1 MNNKTYIQNIIHMLK
16 DQNNHLAH
24 IKQYI
29 KNCINNGFDINT
41 KYLKGNT
48 LAHYVIKYNVTGL
61 FLFLKKNGL
70 NLDICN
76 DNYDAP
82 IHFAVRNKKYKLVK
96 ELIQAGADINMLA
109 ELDQSA
115 LHIAVSE
122 MDKTMV
128 KLLLSLGIDKSLV
141 DERNASA
148 LDYALDEHNNEIIEL
163 LKGGK

>member
-1 MNNKTYIQNIIHMLK
+1 MINNKQYMREIIHLLK
-16 DQNNHLAH
+16 DQNNHVAH

-29 KNCINNGFDINT
+29 RNCINNGFDINT

-48 LAHYVIKYNVTGL
+48 LAHYIIKYNVSGL
-61 FLFLKKNGL
+61 FSFLSKLGF

-82 IHFAVRNKKYKLVK
+82 IHMAVRNNKFKLVK
-96 ELIQAGADINMLA
+96 ELVLAGADINMLA
-109 ELDQSA
+109 ELEQSA

-122 MDKTMV
+122 GALEMIS
-128 KLLLSLGIDKSLV
+128 LLLDLGIDKSLV

-148 LDYALDEHNNEIIEL
+148 LDYALDEHNDKIIEL
-163 LKGGK
+163 LKQ